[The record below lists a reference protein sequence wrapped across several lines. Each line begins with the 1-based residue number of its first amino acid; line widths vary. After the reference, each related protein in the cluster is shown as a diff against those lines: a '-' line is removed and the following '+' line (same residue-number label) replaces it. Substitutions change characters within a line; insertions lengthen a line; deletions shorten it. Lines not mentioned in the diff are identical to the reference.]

1 MTARPT
7 PLLDAVPDPAALR
20 RLEVEHLPRLC
31 VELRDEILHS
41 VAASGGHLAAGL
53 GTVELTVALHYAY
66 DTPSDRIT
74 WDVGHQCYP
83 HKVLTGRR
91 AGLASIRRRG
101 GPSGFLKREE
111 SEHDAFG
118 AGHSSTSI
126 SAALGYAVA
135 AARRGERRRAV
146 AVIGDGAITAG
157 LAYEALHH
165 AGGLGADLL
174 VVLNDNGMS
183 ISPNVGAMA
192 RYLARAA
199 GRDGPVP
206 ADPGHWFEA
215 LGVAYTGPVDGH
227 DVRALV
233 QVLQDLRDRPGV
245 RLLHVVTRKGH
256 GYAPAEQDPVRY
268 HGVTPFDPAR
278 GLAATGGGRPT
289 CTEIFGQWLCDAA
302 DADPRVVAVTPAMRE
317 GSGLVRFEQ
326 RHPDRYFDV
335 GIAEQHAVTYAAG
348 LAAGG
353 LRPVVAIY
361 STFLQRGYDQ
371 LLHDVALQKL
381 PVTFALD
388 RAGVVGPDGA
398 THNGCYDLSYL
409 RCVPGLVVMTPSGAA
424 ELRDML
430 QTALTC
436 PGPAA
441 VRYPR
446 SAPADDLPE
455 RPAQALPIGR
465 AVTRRRGREVAFLV
479 FGTLLDRVLEV
490 AGAMDAT
497 VVDMRYVKPLDE
509 SVLVEVALH
518 HELVVTVEENVLA
531 GGAGSAVNEALH
543 GRGMSVSLLNLGL
556 PDRPLSHG
564 TRDEVLAEA
573 GLDARSIIA
582 AVTARLPA
590 LTSDFSLRPSVARA
604 DSAPRHAW
612 TVDYESAGSPGA
624 AT

>member
-1 MTARPT
+1 MTTRAT
-7 PLLDAVPDPAALR
+7 PLLDAIAGPADLR
-20 RLEVEHLPRLC
+20 RLPRERLAELGD
-31 VELRDEILHS
+31 ELRAELLNAVS
-41 VAASGGHLAAGL
+41 RSGGHLAAGL
-53 GTVELTVALHYAY
+53 GTVELAIALHYVY
-66 DTPSDRIT
+66 DTPADRIV
-74 WDVGHQCYP
+74 WDVGHQAYP

-91 AGLASIRRRG
+91 DGLGSIRRRG
-101 GPSGFLKREE
+101 GLSGFLKREE

-126 SAALGYAVA
+126 SAALGFAVA
-135 AARRGERRRAV
+135 AAQRGESRRSV
-146 AVIGDGAITAG
+146 AVIGDGALTAG

-165 AGGLGADLL
+165 AGGLGANVL

-192 RYLARAA
+192 GYLDRLS
-199 GRDGPVP
+199 GRDGSPHP
-206 ADPGHWFEA
+206 DAGRWFDDI
-215 LGVAYTGPVDGH
+215 GIAYTGPVDGH
-227 DVRALV
+227 DVAALV
-233 QVLQDLRDRPGV
+233 STLETLRDLPGP

-256 GYAPAEQDPVRY
+256 GYGPAEADPVRY
-268 HGVTPFDPAR
+268 HGVTPFDPAQPLPAGR
-278 GLAATGGGRPT
+278 GRPT

-302 DADPRVVAVTPAMRE
+302 DADPDIVAVTPAMRE
-317 GSGLVRFEQ
+317 GSGLVGYAA

-381 PVTFALD
+381 PVTFAID

-409 RCVPGLVVMTPSGAA
+409 RCVPGMVVMTPSGAG

-430 QTALTC
+430 ETAVGC
-436 PGPAA
+436 NGPAA

-446 SAPADDLPE
+446 AAPADDLPD
-455 RPAQALPIGR
+455 RPARALPIGR
-465 AVTRRRGREVAFLV
+465 AITRRRGREVAFLV

-490 AGAMDAT
+490 AEAMDAT
-497 VVDMRYVKPLDE
+497 VVDMRFVKPLDE
-509 SVLVEVALH
+509 SVLVEVALR
-518 HELVVTVEENVLA
+518 HELVVTVEENVVQ
-531 GGAGSAVNEALH
+531 GGAGGAVNEALH
-543 GRGMSVSLLNLGL
+543 ARGMSVSLLNLGL
-556 PDRPLSHG
+556 PDRPLAHG

-573 GLDARSIIA
+573 GLDARSIMA
-582 AVTARLPA
+582 AVSARLPA
-590 LTSDFSLRPSVARA
+590 LTSDFVLHPLTLHG
-604 DSAPRHAW
+604 PRHHGR
-612 TVDYESAGSPGA
+612 TQDHETIESPA
-624 AT
+624 AAS